1 MSEPVAFRGSLHHW
15 TLGEPPRLE
24 LICVPTDNAIAQT
37 ISLLKGRALALTIFF
52 KDERI
57 CTLPAALPPIS
68 TVVGKCGKATKVKLD
83 VYPTDMHAFLGA
95 IRSAESDIPM
105 RFEFAPGETLPAK
118 EKREPKPPKEPT
130 PYGAFWREMDRLGF
144 HNRPDVRAW
153 LSVLWHDLEPKQAI
167 RNQFQATSRASGISP
182 DELLSVLRK
191 FEMADAVS
199 FVENIKAKTTGVAS
213 IARRLAESER

>member
-95 IRSAESDIPM
+95 IRSAERDIPM

-130 PYGAFWREMDRLGF
+130 PYGAFWRELDKMGF
-144 HNRPDVRAW
+144 HNRHDVRGW
-153 LSVLWHDLEPKQAI
+153 LGAHDLMEAQAKE
-167 RNQFQATSRASGISP
+167 RLREVFRAKSRATDISP
-182 DELLSVLRK
+182 QTLR
-191 FEMADAVS
+191 EWL
-199 FVENIKAKTTGVAS
+199 
-213 IARRLAESER
+213 ARMPGSDSAITMIEKIVRSL